1 MSASKP
7 DKCLHLFTS
16 TIRPLYISDAL
27 DILASPT
34 GSITR
39 FRYEQTYV
47 EETVRDRWSTKD
59 SLVDSKA
66 LVHFAIQ
73 HPAEYH
79 LPSYIPVREAK
90 VVGNFVE
97 GKTYVVNFEV
107 GPIRLAAT
115 TRQVV
120 DHAAK
125 SSDIGGPVVAYSDAL
140 RKALKIKDPPRP
152 FALIDAPQEEL
163 LEPAREGNDDLEVSQ
178 AADFERAVKVFAQAL
193 YFSPRIFYRVARF
206 NTHDHKSTLQLQEGR
221 LVLTAGQRY
230 EVAISHYQA
239 QPPPDGS
246 QLTVSVPDGV
256 TLIGDANLPLA
267 SRYDVIPLEIY
278 AEFRDDRTEGLFEI
292 GVVAP
297 ALGPSVR
304 VPIVIKPSKAAS
316 VVAPSA
322 AIAAGVGT
330 AVASVL
336 ASQQAV
342 KIGLVAGGTALAGAA
357 IMYRR
362 NRHLS

>member
-1 MSASKP
+1 VSAPKT
-7 DKCLHLFTS
+7 DECLHLFTS

-27 DILASPT
+27 DILASPM

-39 FRYEQTYV
+39 FRYEETYV
-47 EETVRDRWSTKD
+47 EETLRTRWATKD
-59 SLVDSKA
+59 SLIDARA

-90 VVGNFVE
+90 VVGNFAE
-97 GKTYVVNFEV
+97 GKTYVVNFET

-120 DHAAK
+120 DNAVS
-125 SSDIGGPVVAYSDAL
+125 SSDIGGPVVTYSDAL
-140 RKALKIKDPPRP
+140 RAALDIENRPRP
-152 FALIDAPQEEL
+152 SALIGEPQEEL
-163 LEPAREGNDDLEVSQ
+163 LEPAREGNNDLEASQ

-206 NTHDHKSTLQLQEGR
+206 NTQDRRSTLQLQKGR
-221 LVLTAGQRY
+221 LILTAGQRY

-239 QPPPDGS
+239 QPPPDGT
-246 QLTVSVPDGV
+246 QLMVSVPDGL
-256 TLIGDANLPLA
+256 TLIGDTNLPLA

-278 AEFRDDRTEGLFEI
+278 TEFRDDKTEGQLEI
-292 GVVAP
+292 AVVPP
-297 ALGPSVR
+297 ALGPSVH
-304 VPIVIKPSKAAS
+304 VPIVIKPSKSAS

-322 AIAAGVGT
+322 TVVAGVGT
-330 AVASVL
+330 AVAAVL
-336 ASQQAV
+336 ATSQSV
-342 KIGLVAGGTALAGAA
+342 KICLVAGGTALAGAA

-362 NRHLS
+362 NRRLS

>member
-1 MSASKP
+1 MSGPKA
-7 DKCLHLFTS
+7 DECLHLFTS

-27 DILASPT
+27 DILASPP

-39 FRYEQTYV
+39 FRYEESYV
-47 EETVRDRWSTKD
+47 ERTLRTRWATKD
-59 SLVDSKA
+59 SLVETRA

-79 LPSYIPVREAK
+79 LPSYIPVREAR

-97 GKTYVVNFEV
+97 GKTYVVNFET

-115 TRQVV
+115 TRQII
-120 DHAAK
+120 DSAGT
-125 SSDIGGPVVAYSDAL
+125 SSDIGGPVVTYSDAL
-140 RKALKIKDPPRP
+140 RAALDLENRPRP
-152 FALIDAPQEEL
+152 SALIGVPQADL
-163 LEPAREGNDDLEVSQ
+163 LEPAREGKNDLEASQ

-206 NTHDHKSTLQLQEGR
+206 NTQDHKDTLALQKGR
-221 LVLTAGQRY
+221 LILTAGQRY
-230 EVAISHYQA
+230 EVAISHYQS
-239 QPPPDGS
+239 QPPPDGT
-246 QLTVSVPDGV
+246 QLKVSVPNGV
-256 TLIGDANLPLA
+256 TLIGDSNLPLA

-278 AEFRDDRTEGLFEI
+278 AEFRDDKTEGQLEI
-292 GVVAP
+292 AVVP
-297 ALGPSVR
+297 PVLGPSVH
-304 VPIVIKPSKAAS
+304 VPIVIKPSTSAS
-316 VVAPSA
+316 VIAPS
-322 AIAAGVGT
+322 IGVAAGVGT

-336 ASQQAV
+336 TASQSV

-362 NRHLS
+362 NRRLS